1 MELYKK
7 LQYIRK
13 IRGMTQQDIA
23 DSFNISR
30 QAIQKW
36 ENGESAPDI
45 SKLYDLSIIYNISL
59 DVLLDDSLTENQLT
73 SLVLTKNHINN
84 QTSIHLLN
92 IITNPEKTDL
102 LILGIV
108 ATSTSLI
115 VITLHII
122 GVILVIIVFALLV
135 FLVIGSGYFF
145 INAFMNIDVGFSS
158 VISNIGFSFF
168 SVGIFYFLY
177 TNVRMLIYHYI
188 DFTKKVAHRIKI
200 YLELLKGLQNE
211 KEK

>member
-13 IRGMTQQDIA
+13 IRGMKQQDIA

>member
-59 DVLLDDSLTENQLT
+59 DILLDDSLTENQLT
-73 SLVLTKNHINN
+73 SLVLSKNL
-84 QTSIHLLN
+84 SC
-92 IITNPEKTDL
+92 
-102 LILGIV
+102 
-108 ATSTSLI
+108 
-115 VITLHII
+115 
-122 GVILVIIVFALLV
+122 
-135 FLVIGSGYFF
+135 
-145 INAFMNIDVGFSS
+145 
-158 VISNIGFSFF
+158 
-168 SVGIFYFLY
+168 LY
-177 TNVRMLIYHYI
+177 GLYHC
-188 DFTKKVAHRIKI
+188 F
-200 YLELLKGLQNE
+200 
-211 KEK
+211 

>member
-59 DVLLDDSLTENQLT
+59 DVLLDDSLTENHLT
-73 SLVLTKNHINN
+73 SLVLSKNHINN

-122 GVILVIIVFALLV
+122 GVILVILVLALLIS
-135 FLVIGSGYFF
+135 FIIGSCYFL
-145 INAFMNIDVGFSS
+145 INAFMNIDVGVNRQVKVSHLDNKSS
-158 VISNIGFSFF
+158 FNFEPPSYFVKLPCVCVIHHS
-168 SVGIFYFLY
+168 
-177 TNVRMLIYHYI
+177 
-188 DFTKKVAHRIKI
+188 
-200 YLELLKGLQNE
+200 YLV
-211 KEK
+211 

>member
-36 ENGESAPDI
+36 GNGESAPDI

-59 DVLLDDSLTENQLT
+59 DVLLDDSLTENHLT
-73 SLVLTKNHINN
+73 SLVLSKNHINN

-122 GVILVIIVFALLV
+122 GVILVILVLALLIS
-135 FLVIGSGYFF
+135 FIIGSCYFL

-168 SVGIFYFLY
+168 SVGIFYFIY
-177 TNVRMLIYHYI
+177 SNMRMLISHYI
-188 DFTKKVAHRIKI
+188 VFTKRVAQRIKI
-200 YLELLKGLQNE
+200 YLDLLKGLQNE
-211 KEK
+211 KKL

>member
-1 MELYKK
+1 
-7 LQYIRK
+7 
-13 IRGMTQQDIA
+13 
-23 DSFNISR
+23 
-30 QAIQKW
+30 
-36 ENGESAPDI
+36 
-45 SKLYDLSIIYNISL
+45 
-59 DVLLDDSLTENQLT
+59 
-73 SLVLTKNHINN
+73 VLTKNHINN

-211 KEK
+211 KIKQLLYY

>member
-59 DVLLDDSLTENQLT
+59 DVLLDDSLTENHLT
-73 SLVLTKNHINN
+73 S
-84 QTSIHLLN
+84 
-92 IITNPEKTDL
+92 
-102 LILGIV
+102 
-108 ATSTSLI
+108 
-115 VITLHII
+115 
-122 GVILVIIVFALLV
+122 
-135 FLVIGSGYFF
+135 GS
-145 INAFMNIDVGFSS
+145 V
-158 VISNIGFSFF
+158 
-168 SVGIFYFLY
+168 
-177 TNVRMLIYHYI
+177 
-188 DFTKKVAHRIKI
+188 KKFV
-200 YLELLKGLQNE
+200 
-211 KEK
+211 

>member
-59 DVLLDDSLTENQLT
+59 DILLDDSLTENQLT
-73 SLVLTKNHINN
+73 SLVLSKNHINN

-115 VITLHII
+115 VIILHII
-122 GVILVIIVFALLV
+122 GVILVILVLALLIS
-135 FLVIGSGYFF
+135 LIIGSCYFL
-145 INAFMNIDVGFSS
+145 INAFLNIDVGFSS

-177 TNVRMLIYHYI
+177 SNMRMFISHYI
-188 DFTKKVAHRIKI
+188 VFTKSVAQRIKI
-200 YLELLKGLQNE
+200 YLDLLKGLQNE
-211 KEK
+211 KKL